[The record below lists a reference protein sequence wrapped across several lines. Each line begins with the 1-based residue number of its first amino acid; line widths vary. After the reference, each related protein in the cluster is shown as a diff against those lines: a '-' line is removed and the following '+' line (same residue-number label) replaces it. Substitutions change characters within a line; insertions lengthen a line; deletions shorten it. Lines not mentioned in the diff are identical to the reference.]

1 MLCLGALL
9 ALTPSSASAASA
21 GVQAHVLWSE
31 FSTSPLDISR
41 TGMHRQLN
49 LAKLAGARYVRV
61 DAGWATLE
69 PDHNGVRNGPYITK
83 MDRLVDAAQERDL
96 RLIITVWSTPCWAS
110 SAPASA
116 RQGCRGAWW
125 ERGVQTYPP
134 RDPAEYADAIR
145 FLVDRYRGRVAAWE
159 VWNEPD
165 LQEFFRTDRPAAEYA
180 ALLRHAYRAGKQA
193 HPGAT
198 VLGGSLSGADADFTR
213 RLYAQGVK
221 GHFDAWS
228 IHPYSGDRSPL
239 HPGYGSHVENSFVR
253 GVPAVRNVLVQNGN
267 PKPLWLTEFGWSS
280 CTVRD
285 DPEGW
290 RNCVDESTQAEYL
303 RLAYRQMEE
312 WPYVDVGVWFNLQN
326 WGPDPADRVANYG
339 LLDYQGNPKPAYA
352 SFLAAAAG
360 AAGR

>member
-1 MLCLGALL
+1 VAVAALVLAAPAGAG
-9 ALTPSSASAASA
+9 AAGA

-49 LAKLAGARYVRV
+49 LAKVAGARYVRV

-69 PDHNGVRNGPYITK
+69 PDRNGVRNDAYVTK
-83 MDRLVDAAQERDL
+83 MDRLVEAAQERDL

-110 SAPASA
+110 SAPSSL
-116 RQGCRGAWW
+116 RQGCNGQWW

-134 RDPAEYADAIR
+134 RDPAEYADAVR

-165 LQEFFRTDRPAAEYA
+165 LQEFFRSDQQAAEYA
-180 ALLRHAYRAGKQA
+180 ALLKRAYRAAKNV

-198 VLGGSLSGADADFTR
+198 VLGGSLSGADVEFTKQ
-213 RLYAQGVK
+213 LYRHGVK
-221 GHFDAWS
+221 DHFDAWS

-239 HPGYGSHVENSFVR
+239 HPGYGDHVENSFVR
-253 GVPAVRNVLVQNGN
+253 GVPAVRDVLVRNRN

-290 RNCVDESTQAEYL
+290 RNCVDERTQAEYL
-303 RLAYRQMEE
+303 RLAFEQMEK
-312 WPYVDVGVWFNLQN
+312 WSYVDVGIWFNLQN

-339 LLDYQGNPKPAYA
+339 LLDYQGNPKQAYA
-352 SFLAAAAG
+352 SFVAAAAG
-360 AAGR
+360 GGGR